1 MAYGNP
7 GSPPMYGPI
16 TTEPPDGW
24 LCSFQR
30 GLFFLMSLHLK
41 SLSLQPLFLQPLLKA
56 LDEDPGERA
65 NAARP
70 KDHCS
75 ICEEALFLS
84 LQVAPVQSQE
94 RKGDRVAWR
103 S

>member
-1 MAYGNP
+1 MACGNP

-30 GLFFLMSLHLK
+30 GLFFLMSLPCPF
-41 SLSLQPLFLQPLLKA
+41 SLSSFSLFSRRF
-56 LDEDPGERA
+56 DEDPGERA

-94 RKGDRVAWR
+94 RKGDKVAWR